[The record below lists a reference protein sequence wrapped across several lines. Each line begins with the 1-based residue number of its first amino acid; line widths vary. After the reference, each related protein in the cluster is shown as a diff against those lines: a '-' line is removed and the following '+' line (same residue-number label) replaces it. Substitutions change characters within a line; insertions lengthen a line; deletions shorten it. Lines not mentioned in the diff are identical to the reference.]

1 LQLASKIFISN
12 VIVQVAE
19 RYLINGLRAVFD
31 TERFNSADQQIV
43 TSLAEEDEDN
53 TTKRDDLE
61 RKVTGLKKAHE
72 DCLAII
78 VENGKKAV

>member
-1 LQLASKIFISN
+1 MQLASKIFISN

-19 RYLINGLRAVFD
+19 RYLINGLRTVFD
-31 TERFNSADQQIV
+31 IEQFNSADQQIV

-61 RKVTGLKKAHE
+61 RKVTELKKAYD
-72 DCLAII
+72 DCREII
-78 VENGKKAV
+78 MENDQKAV